1 MTVHLLDVNVLL
13 ALMWPAHQSH
23 QSAQDWFAGNAR
35 TGWATCPFTQAGC
48 VRMLSNPSFS
58 SDFLSLQEAVK
69 LLTANLNHPS
79 HRFWPDDLS
88 FPEAAEPVLKQM
100 QGHQQVTD
108 AYLLGLALRRKAKL
122 ATMDRGVS
130 SLLPRDKQTAI
141 VVL

>member
-13 ALMWPAHQSH
+13 ALMWPAHQGH
-23 QSAQDWFAGNAR
+23 QLAHDWFAENAR
-35 TGWATCPFTQAGC
+35 NGWATCAFTQAGC
-48 VRMLSNPSFS
+48 VRILSNPSFS
-58 SDFLSLQEAVK
+58 SDFLTLQEAVK

-79 HRFWPDDLS
+79 HRFWPGDLS

-108 AYLLGLALRRKAKL
+108 AYLLGLVLRRKAKL

-130 SLLPRDKQTAI
+130 SLLPRDKQRAVI
-141 VVL
+141 VL

>member
-13 ALMWPAHQSH
+13 ALMWPAHQNH
-23 QSAQDWFAGNAR
+23 QLAHDWFADNAR
-35 TGWATCPFTQAGC
+35 KGWATCALTQAGC
-48 VRMLSNPSFS
+48 VRILSNPSFS
-58 SDFLSLQEAVK
+58 SDFLTVQEAVK
-69 LLTANLNHPS
+69 LLNANLNHPS

-88 FPEAAEPVLKQM
+88 FPEAVEPVLKQM

-122 ATMDRGVS
+122 ATIDRGLS

>member
-1 MTVHLLDVNVLL
+1 MTVYLLDVNVLL
-13 ALMWPAHQSH
+13 ALMWPAHQGH
-23 QSAQDWFAGNAR
+23 QLAHDWFAENAR
-35 TGWATCPFTQAGC
+35 NGWATCAFTQAGC
-48 VRMLSNPSFS
+48 VRILSNPSFS

-108 AYLLGLALRRKAKL
+108 AYLLGLVLRRKAKL

-130 SLLPRDKQTAI
+130 SLLPKDKQSAI

>member
-13 ALMWPAHQSH
+13 SLMWPAHQGH
-23 QSAQDWFAGNAR
+23 QSAHDWFAENAR
-35 TGWATCPFTQAGC
+35 NGWATCPFTQAGC
-48 VRMLSNPSFS
+48 VRILSNPSFS

-108 AYLLGLALRRKAKL
+108 AYLLGLVLRRKAKL
-122 ATMDRGVS
+122 ATMDRGVF
-130 SLLPRDKQTAI
+130 SLLPRDKQSAV

>member
-13 ALMWPAHQSH
+13 ALMWPAHQNH
-23 QSAQDWFAGNAR
+23 QLAHDWFADNAR
-35 TGWATCPFTQAGC
+35 NGWATCALTQAGC
-48 VRMLSNPSFS
+48 VRILSNPSFS
-58 SDFLSLQEAVK
+58 SDFLTVQEAVK
-69 LLTANLNHPS
+69 LLNANLNHPS

-88 FPEAAEPVLKQM
+88 FPEAVEPVLKQM

-122 ATMDRGVS
+122 ATIDRGLS

>member
-13 ALMWPAHQSH
+13 ALMWPAHQGH
-23 QSAQDWFAGNAR
+23 QSAQDWFAENAR
-35 TGWATCPFTQAGC
+35 TGWATCAFTQTGC
-48 VRMLSNPSFS
+48 VRILSNPSFS

-108 AYLLGLALRRKAKL
+108 AYLLGLVLRRKAKL

-130 SLLPRDKQTAI
+130 SLLPKDKQTAI